1 MDSGLL
7 FFPSGPRDAT
17 FFSLVVATHA
27 ISGNPFK
34 HATRTQLF
42 GSPTACV
49 DGHFSANIYLAE
61 KRGLIRDADRLLQRS
76 GLAGLYAAAMTE
88 ERAAAW
94 KREMRARRF
103 YGPHVQRFVTGLSN
117 QKLGK
122 QSMHCCEKCMEEDIA
137 NFGFAHW
144 RTVHQVPGVL
154 HCPVHLEP
162 LRGACEACHKS
173 QGSDR
178 HWNHPRHK
186 CPHCGS
192 RAFSQ
197 CHVEISDA
205 YRQHLALVA
214 STINGQSSILNPSGR
229 MALYKRAFG
238 GREEISAEEILQL
251 LLDRWK
257 CRNATQLSDAVGAK
271 ITIEFVN
278 TATVGDDAGV
288 NPLGHLAL
296 IGLADKQLAADTAKR
311 SGFRAKY
318 NMLGDTLQG
327 LRCALSEAGLPERM
341 ADSLARGDSL
351 TKIARAWKV
360 PPPRLRRELSQ
371 VFEADITFLCGKPA
385 HGDAGEVAKKNLQR
399 MSIKLKQPVRSI
411 TVFEKCDHA
420 LTLEELRERNRAK
433 VLHYLA
439 TGIQTRKQLHYKN
452 SNVGDWCREHDAI
465 WFDEALPSIPQSERK
480 GVGRRKGSRN
490 KGKGVFAVP

>member
-1 MDSGLL
+1 MGSGLL

-17 FFSLVVATHA
+17 FFSLVVAAHA

-42 GSPTACV
+42 GFPTACV

-122 QSMHCCEKCMEEDIA
+122 QSMHCCDKCMEEDIA
-137 NFGFAHW
+137 NFGYAHW

-178 HWNHPRHK
+178 HWNHPRHE

-197 CHVEISDA
+197 CQVEIFDA

-214 STINGQSSILNPSGR
+214 SIVNGESSALNPSAR
-229 MALYKRAFG
+229 MVLYERAFG
-238 GREEISAEEILQL
+238 GDEGISAGGILQL
-251 LLDRWK
+251 LQDHWK
-257 CRNATQLSDAVGAK
+257 CRTATQLSEAVGTK
-271 ITIEFVN
+271 VTIEFVK
-278 TATVGDDAGV
+278 TAIAGDDAGV

-296 IGLADKQLAADTAKR
+296 IALAHEQLSANTAKR
-311 SGFRAKY
+311 SGFHDEKDVF
-318 NMLGDTLQG
+318 GDSLHV
-327 LRCALSEAGLPERM
+327 LRRALSGAGLPERM
-341 ADSLARGDSL
+341 ADALARGDSL
-351 TKIARAWKV
+351 TKIARNWKV

-371 VFEADITFLCGKPA
+371 VFATEIGTLCDGAVRGEAGV
-385 HGDAGEVAKKNLQR
+385 VAKRNLHA
-399 MSIKLKQPVRSI
+399 MSMRLKEPVHSI
-411 TVFEKCDHA
+411 TIFDKCDPQMTFGQA
-420 LTLEELRERNRAK
+420 RERNRAK

-439 TGIQTRKQLHYKN
+439 AGIQTRKQLHYKN
-452 SNVGDWCREHDAI
+452 SDVGDWCREHDAA
-465 WFDEALPSIPQSERK
+465 WFDLVLPAIPQSERK
-480 GVGRRKGSRN
+480 GAGRPKGSKNR
-490 KGKGVFAVP
+490 KKSALKMP